1 MWKKQWVAVLAA
13 LVMVAVALG
22 IGQLRR
28 PDGPLAPREESALD
42 TGLDTG
48 YLAKY
53 LSDGAGV
60 FSDGEEEELLLY
72 NANWDARYNSIVAL
86 VTLEDGTSDM
96 ADLAYDWAMRF
107 DLTDNDAILVLD
119 TAGSGDYYLM
129 TGDEFYTMMPDDVVS
144 RYLEQYL
151 EPDFAAGNYGA
162 GVESLFSAINERFY
176 DYFGLGNEST
186 EEWGYRSGAGLWT
199 VLVSLLSFLVPVVV
213 IVLIVATIADQY
225 RYNDYR
231 RRYYGVP
238 NPPVTFRPILFWHGP
253 RWGWYRRRWYAPSP
267 PPPRP
272 PRGGPGPG
280 GGNFGGFGGGPGRP
294 GHFGGSRPNRPGG
307 SGRPGGFGGAG
318 GFQRGGG
325 FGGNHGA
332 GRSSGRGGGFGGG
345 HGGGRPGGG
354 FGGGRSGGRFGGGR
368 GGGRR

>member
-1 MWKKQWVAVLAA
+1 METVIVAFEHDRTAQRVKEILEADG
-13 LVMVAVALG
+13 AVACLVCRTAD
-22 IGQLRR
+22 QVRR
-28 PDGPLAPREESALD
+28 ASH
-42 TGLDTG
+42 
-48 YLAKY
+48 K
-53 LSDGAGV
+53 
-60 FSDGEEEELLLY
+60 
-72 NANWDARYNSIVAL
+72 
-86 VTLEDGTSDM
+86 
-96 ADLAYDWAMRF
+96 
-107 DLTDNDAILVLD
+107 
-119 TAGSGDYYLM
+119 
-129 TGDEFYTMMPDDVVS
+129 
-144 RYLEQYL
+144 
-151 EPDFAAGNYGA
+151 
-162 GVESLFSAINERFY
+162 
-176 DYFGLGNEST
+176 
-186 EEWGYRSGAGLWT
+186 
-199 VLVSLLSFLVPVVV
+199 FLVPVVV

-253 RWGWYRRRWYAPSP
+253 RWGWYRRRWYAPPP

-345 HGGGRPGGG
+345 
-354 FGGGRSGGRFGGGR
+354 RSGGSFGGGR